1 VSTTTSSTWAP
12 ARRSG
17 WPVRRMPKWTLL
29 VALVLIAGGVLVAL
43 SHKPS
48 RSEQVADFNSYLS
61 AMNTGV
67 ESCAGG
73 LAESQQALDA
83 VEAGSSAN
91 LKTAISLTT
100 FNASN
105 CSLASNEALDDLTQY
120 QVTESLA
127 KFNLETC
134 TDDYVAWSSDADQAQ
149 LGMLA
154 VLKAD
159 GSAAR
164 ASATVALQ
172 HDLAT
177 LNADR
182 ATIAAILHPAE
193 HTLADPA
200 PLPALPS

>member
-1 VSTTTSSTWAP
+1 MPRKLLLSWSSGKDSAWALHCL
-12 ARRSG
+12 RRRG
-17 WPVRRMPKWTLL
+17 EYKV
-29 VALVLIAGGVLVAL
+29 V
-43 SHKPS
+43 
-48 RSEQVADFNSYLS
+48 
-61 AMNTGV
+61 
-67 ESCAGG
+67 G
-73 LAESQQALDA
+73 L
-83 VEAGSSAN
+83 
-91 LKTAISLTT
+91 LTT
-100 FNASN
+100 FNAAN

-127 KFNLETC
+127 KFNLVTC

-164 ASATVALQ
+164 ASATVTLQ